1 VEDLKALVRRTA
13 QPGRVVWI
21 GLRPGRRAP
30 LLQVERCIVGAR
42 GLEGD
47 HGASDKRA
55 VTLLQ
60 EEHLAAIGSFL
71 GRGQVAPEDLRR
83 NILVAGINLLSLR
96 DREVRLGKAVLH
108 VTGPCAP
115 CSRMEEA
122 LGQGGYAA
130 VRGHGGVTARVV
142 SGGLVVLGD
151 PVMPVD

>member
-1 VEDLKALVRRTA
+1 MEDLKSLVRRTA
-13 QPGRVVWI
+13 RPGRVVWI

-30 LLQVERCIVGAR
+30 LVQVERCVVGPR

-60 EEHLAAIGSFL
+60 EEHLAAIGGFL
-71 GRGQVAPEDLRR
+71 GREPVAPGELRR
-83 NILVAGINLLSLR
+83 NIVVAGINLLSLR
-96 DREVRLGKAVLH
+96 DRKVRVGRALLH

-142 SGGLVVLGD
+142 SGGLVALGD
-151 PVMPVD
+151 AVTPVD

>member
-1 VEDLKALVRRTA
+1 MEDLKTLVRRTA
-13 QPGRVVWI
+13 QPGRVVWV

-30 LLQVERCIVGAR
+30 LVPVERCLAEAR

-47 HGASDKRA
+47 HGESDKRA
-55 VTLLQ
+55 VTLVQ

-71 GRGQVAPEDLRR
+71 GRGPVAPEDLRR

-96 DREVRLGKAVLH
+96 DREVRIGNAVLH

-122 LGQGGYAA
+122 LGPGGYGA

-142 SGGLVVLGD
+142 SAGIVALGD
-151 PVMPVD
+151 EVTPLG